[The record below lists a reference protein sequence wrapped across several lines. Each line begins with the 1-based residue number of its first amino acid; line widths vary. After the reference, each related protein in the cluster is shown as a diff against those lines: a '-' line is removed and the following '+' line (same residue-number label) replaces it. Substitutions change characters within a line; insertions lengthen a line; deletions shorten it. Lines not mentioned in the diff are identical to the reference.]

1 MAAAS
6 CRRTSSGVG
15 IHDPAQNDK
24 GLLPLSKSTSNIAV
38 IGPNANVAR
47 YGDYEKEE
55 NGLHMSLLDGLR
67 YEVPAAGIELD
78 DGKDIDAAVSKA
90 KQADV
95 VILRFGDPQAISA
108 QCFDPPIPHSPANPS

>member
-55 NGLHMSLLDGLR
+55 NGLHLSLLDGLHKV
-67 YEVPAAGIELD
+67 VPQARIEFD
-78 DGKDIDAAVSKA
+78 DGKDIASAVNRA
-90 KQADV
+90 GGADV
-95 VILRFGDPQAISA
+95 VILGLGEGQGIYGE
-108 QCFDPPIPHSPANPS
+108 CF